1 MTRQREQD
9 IQVKNP
15 HDLTR
20 RSFLQV
26 AAATLVAPFA
36 LFLGLPSRAIASELN
51 RFRVA
56 QVTTGDRPAAR
67 PNAAFVLGQEVR
79 FRTAVDAKLDR
90 VVVALSSRDIFD
102 HPFLLWVGDGAFPP
116 LTDTEQDH
124 MRTFLRSG
132 GFLLVDNVG
141 EGSNLTA
148 FDKHFRAELHKILP
162 GTELQPVSQ
171 RHVLFRSFYRL
182 GTVWGRRA
190 TRSFVEGIELN
201 NRLALIYSQN
211 DLTGAWSRDGY
222 GAWEFEAVPGG
233 PAQREDAL
241 RLGVNIV
248 MYALLLDYKDEQAH
262 IDYLLRRRRLRPE
275 DLEER

>member
-1 MTRQREQD
+1 MNDLR
-9 IQVKNP
+9 N
-15 HDLTR
+15 LTR
-20 RSFLQV
+20 RTFLRT
-26 AAATLVAPFA
+26 AASLIAAPFA
-36 LFLGLPSRAIASELN
+36 LPLLLPRRAAASELN

-56 QVTTGDRPAAR
+56 QVTTGDHPAAR

-79 FRTAVDAKLDR
+79 FRTAVDVKLDR

-102 HPFLLWVGDGAFPP
+102 YPFLLWVGDGSFPP
-116 LTDTEQDH
+116 LTDAERDH
-124 MRTFLRSG
+124 LRTFLRSG

-141 EGSNLTA
+141 EGSDLAA
-148 FDKHFRAELHKILP
+148 FDRRFRAELRLALP
-162 GTELQPVSQ
+162 DSELQPVAS
-171 RHVLFRSFYRL
+171 RHVLFRAFYRL
-182 GTVWGRRA
+182 TAVWGRRA
-190 TRSFVEGIELN
+190 TRQRLEGVELEG
-201 NRLALIYSQN
+201 RLALVYSQN

-241 RLGVNIV
+241 RLGVNLV

-275 DLEER
+275 DLEKR